1 MKKIL
6 IMTLLLISLLIT
18 GCGTAEKPEDI
29 FQQALKE
36 SENLQSF
43 QVDMKM
49 EQKIKMSDM
58 NQALPMNMTSK
69 TKVQTDPEA
78 MYQETDLMGQK
89 VKVYYVNDEFYLKP
103 SDEEKWMKAPQEV
116 VDQINQ
122 LTQSQ
127 HSPNEQ
133 LSQLETFVDELN
145 MEEKKNHYVFSI
157 TASGDKMKSY
167 VLKQLRQN
175 ELPDQQITE
184 KQLQNMTIHDV
195 EISLE
200 VDKETYYPQTYSM
213 SMKTNSKQNGKTAK
227 TETAIDA
234 AYSQFN
240 QIGEIKLPE
249 NVKNNAEKLKP

>member
-1 MKKIL
+1 MKRIFIL
-6 IMTLLLISLLIT
+6 TLLLVPLFIT
-18 GCGTAEKPEDI
+18 GCGTAEIPEDV

-36 SENLQSF
+36 SENIQSF
-43 QVDMKM
+43 QVDMEM

-58 NQALPMNMTSK
+58 NQSLPMSMTSK
-69 TKVQTDPEA
+69 TKVQVDPEA
-78 MYQETDLMGQK
+78 MYQEMDMMGQK

-103 SDEEKWMKAPQEV
+103 SDEENWMKAPQEV

-133 LSQLETFVDELN
+133 LSQLEEFVDELN
-145 MEEKKNHYVFSI
+145 MEEKKNNYVFSI

-167 VLKQLRQN
+167 VLEQLRQN
-175 ELPDQQITE
+175 ELPDQQFTE
-184 KQLQNMTIHDV
+184 KQLQNITIHDV

-213 SMKTNSKQNGKTAK
+213 SMKTNSKQNGKTTK
-227 TETAIDA
+227 TDTAIDA
-234 AYSQFN
+234 TYSQFN
-240 QIGEIKLPE
+240 QIGDIKLPE
-249 NVKNNAEKLKP
+249 NVKNNAKELKP